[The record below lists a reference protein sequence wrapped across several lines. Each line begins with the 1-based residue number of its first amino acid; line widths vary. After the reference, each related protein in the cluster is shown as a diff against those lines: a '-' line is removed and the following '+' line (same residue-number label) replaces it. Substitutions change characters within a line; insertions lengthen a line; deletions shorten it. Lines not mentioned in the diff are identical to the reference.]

1 MNCSFCETTC
11 RSRASFR
18 RHLHLKH
25 ERDLVRTWENRRPVD
40 RMVPFNDEQLKL
52 WVAHSK
58 RRLMSASELRR
69 YRSQLASLNQSEQSV
84 PVTGDI
90 RLESVV
96 KTRAKRFRRC
106 HLMI

>member
-40 RMVPFNDEQLKL
+40 RIVPVNDEQLKL
-52 WVAHSK
+52 MVAHLETANVSGQAK
-58 RRLMSASELRR
+58 IIS
-69 YRSQLASLNQSEQSV
+69 QSV
-84 PVTGDI
+84 GLVESARTVSTGDW
-90 RLESVV
+90 
-96 KTRAKRFRRC
+96 
-106 HLMI
+106 

>member
-40 RMVPFNDEQLKL
+40 RIVPLNGEQLQL
-52 WVAHSK
+52 WEAHSK
-58 RRLMSASELRR
+58 RRLMSAAERKQYL
-69 YRSQLASLNQSEQSV
+69 SQLVSLNQPEQSV

-90 RLESVV
+90 RLDSVART
-96 KTRAKRFRRC
+96 KAKRFRRC
-106 HLMI
+106 HRMI